1 MKGRI
6 AAFIFDLD
14 GVLTDTAEFHYQ
26 AWKRLAEEEGVPF
39 DRRDN
44 ERLRGVSRRDSL
56 LILLRGRAV
65 TEEGIAAMMERKN
78 RYYVALLQRMGKE
91 ALLPG
96 ATEILTALRRMGY
109 KTAVGSVSKNTRTV
123 IGRLGLIGYFD
134 AVADG
139 YSVERAKP
147 APDIFLFAAAA
158 LNVPP
163 GECVVIED
171 AEAGVEAALAAG
183 MLAVGIG
190 PPERVGKAHLVYPS
204 LADLRLEEILNYP
217 MERAANPGQRRAEG
231 IRPYV

>member
-1 MKGRI
+1 MRGRI

-39 DRRDN
+39 DRQDN

-56 LILLRGRAV
+56 LILLRGRAA
-65 TEEGIAAMMERKN
+65 TEEEIVAMMERKN
-78 RYYVALLQRMGKE
+78 RYYVALLQQMGKE

-96 ATEILTALRRMGY
+96 ATEILTALRQRGY
-109 KTAVGSVSKNTRTV
+109 KTAIASVSKNTCTV
-123 IGRLGLIGYFD
+123 LERLALTGYFD

-147 APDIFLFAAAA
+147 APDIFLYAAAA
-158 LNVPP
+158 LGVPP

-171 AEAGVEAALAAG
+171 AEAGVEGALAAG
-183 MLAVGIG
+183 MLTVGLG
-190 PPERVGKAHLVYPS
+190 PRERVGKAHFVYPS
-204 LADLRLEEILNYP
+204 LADVNPEMLLRDIGEHC
-217 MERAANPGQRRAEG
+217 GQ
-231 IRPYV
+231 

>member
-6 AAFIFDLD
+6 AAFIFNLD
-14 GVLTDTAEFHYQ
+14 GVLTDTAEFHYL

-44 ERLRGVSRRDSL
+44 EKLRGVSRRDSL
-56 LILLRGRAV
+56 LILLRGRAA
-65 TEEGIAAMMERKN
+65 TEEEIAAMMERKN
-78 RYYVALLQRMGKE
+78 RYYVALIERMGTD

-96 ATEILTALRRMGY
+96 AVDILTVLRRMGY

-123 IGRLGLIGYFD
+123 IGRLGLTGYFD
-134 AVADG
+134 AIADG

-190 PPERVGKAHLVYPS
+190 PPERVGRAHFVYPS
-204 LADLRLEEILNYP
+204 LADLRLEEILGDPWKKAVNAGP
-217 MERAANPGQRRAEG
+217 SAG
-231 IRPYV
+231 